1 MQKLATAADYAAE
14 DDDTAAD
21 SSDDI
26 PSRTGLKMSSE
37 LRVEARR
44 QEELKKTKKTES
56 AKPPP
61 PSSERDE
68 EQGKAAEPS
77 LPATP
82 SNASLRVEQ
91 NLLRHLAAKSRQQE
105 Q

>member
-1 MQKLATAADYAAE
+1 
-14 DDDTAAD
+14 
-21 SSDDI
+21 
-26 PSRTGLKMSSE
+26 MSSE

-61 PSSERDE
+61 SSARDE
-68 EQGKAAEPS
+68 EPGTAAEPS

-82 SNASLRVEQ
+82 SKLLHLTSPPRSRPKAHNSKEDPMERVQAFLTKLPSLE
-91 NLLRHLAAKSRQQE
+91 
-105 Q
+105 